1 MPRFARFIGIDYSG
15 AKGPHDPVPGIK
27 AFEVFEGELPK
38 EVVPLRGRHWSRAML
53 ADWLA
58 STLSDSPPALVGL
71 DHGFAFP
78 KLYYLRHRLH
88 DWPQFLRHF
97 AHAMPTHQLS
107 IEELRHQHRLLSES
121 AGLLRLCEAW
131 TAGAKSVFQFDMQ
144 GSVAKSTYAGL
155 PWLALLRERLGER
168 AFFWP
173 FDGWTPPDGGVH
185 VFCEVYPA
193 LYKRRYRK
201 PGLGPDAFDAWVIVQ
216 WMKEMQGREV
226 LREYFQPPLT
236 DEERA
241 QAQLEGWIL
250 GVR

>member
-1 MPRFARFIGIDYSG
+1 MFARFIGIDYSG
-15 AKGPHDPVPGIK
+15 AKGPSDPVPGIK
-27 AFEVFEGELPK
+27 VFEAMEGELPR
-38 EVVPLRGRHWSRAML
+38 EVVSPRGRHWSRAML
-53 ADWLA
+53 AEWLA
-58 STLSDSPPALVGL
+58 STLQESPPALVGL

-78 KLYYLRHRLH
+78 KLYYLRHRLQ

-97 AHAMPTHQLS
+97 VHAMPTHQLP

-121 AGLLRLCEAW
+121 ASLLRLCEAW

-144 GSVAKSTYAGL
+144 GNVAKSTYAGL
-155 PWLALLRERLGER
+155 PWLALLRERLEER

-173 FDGWTPPDGGVH
+173 FDGWMPPDGVH

-201 PGLGPDAFDAWVIVQ
+201 PGLGPDAFDAWAIVQ
-216 WMKEMQGREV
+216 WLRDMQGRGV
-226 LREYFQPPLT
+226 LMDYFHPPLM
-236 DEERA
+236 DEEKA
-241 QAQLEGWIL
+241 QTRLEGWIL